1 MEKRHEIPHRGSARF
16 LRCRRR
22 GGQRA
27 NHADARAAA
36 GELGTTAAARFEP
49 VADPDPA
56 LARPAAVSPEP
67 GGSGA
72 AIAPLDQQKMQ
83 SYRNDLIGR
92 QRMLEQQG
100 VSPGAEPYR
109 TNQQQL
115 NQLNGSSR

>member
-1 MEKRHEIPHRGSARF
+1 MPATTT
-16 LRCRRR
+16 
-22 GGQRA
+22 
-27 NHADARAAA
+27 ADAQ
-36 GELGTTAAARFEP
+36 TMPTP
-49 VADPDPA
+49 VPPPVSSAPPPPPA
-56 LARPAAVSPEP
+56 SNLSPILTQPWLAQQPFRPSPAAPAPQSP
-67 GGSGA
+67 S
-72 AIAPLDQQKMQ
+72 PLDQQKMQ